1 MQGNCASGCFCRGM
15 LCACGGAGRCGYT
28 WGTAPW
34 GGAWVHHQW
43 GGWVEACIGPCK
55 GLCNCCTPAAT
66 HAPSLQLPMGDWGAP
81 GVGVISTPPPPSQA
95 APTGAPR
102 PSRPKWGHPAPVAGR
117 ELLLVAVP
125 TAACP
130 PPALRGHPR
139 ARGHP
144 AGRGGGGAARRARAR
159 PEPTNEVL
167 LFCQSGTKILNCCS
181 LSEGDT
187 RAGGEGQ
194 GGGSLPTPQPP
205 GSERKGKAGGGPWA
219 KEGEELSWRGAG
231 TLRASYKVHR
241 CVCVSPRGGAGLI
254 LGTAAVSLR
263 DRVAGDRAWKRH
275 SRERGVRTPRGP
287 PGPGGPL
294 AGAGRR
300 EGAAASGC
308 TEPRDMGTRSHPGHP
323 VPRPPLCLHVPPL
336 QPPRDTQPQHRECG
350 EGEAPAMPCAGHWEG
365 SGPPV
370 SPPTPALTPLKA
382 SSFSASALAASVGG
396 RRRTW
401 EASAQHQ
408 HKPPKNTPRTQTDPP
423 GATARQGQ
431 AGRGREGG
439 QAGSCRASW
448 GFKGSDPTKHCLG
461 WSSLDLQ
468 ATGPGK
474 AGPSEASPRAQLP
487 APAGPS
493 PAS

>member
-219 KEGEELSWRGAG
+219 KEGEELSWRGTG

-254 LGTAAVSLR
+254 LGTAAISLR

-308 TEPRDMGTRSHPGHP
+308 TEPRDMGTRSHPGH
-323 VPRPPLCLHVPPL
+323 LSAC
-336 QPPRDTQPQHRECG
+336 
-350 EGEAPAMPCAGHWEG
+350 M
-365 SGPPV
+365 
-370 SPPTPALTPLKA
+370 SPP
-382 SSFSASALAASVGG
+382 SS
-396 RRRTW
+396 
-401 EASAQHQ
+401 
-408 HKPPKNTPRTQTDPP
+408 PP
-423 GATARQGQ
+423 GTHSPNTGNV
-431 AGRGREGG
+431 GRGRPQLCPVLGTGRGPVPPCPPQLLHSPRSRLLLFQLQRLQPVWGG
-439 QAGSCRASW
+439 GV
-448 GFKGSDPTKHCLG
+448 
-461 WSSLDLQ
+461 
-468 ATGPGK
+468 GPGK
-474 AGPSEASPRAQLP
+474 RQHSISTSPPKTHPGPRLTLQGPRPGRGRQAGAGREGRQGAA
-487 APAGPS
+487 APAGALRARTQPS
-493 PAS
+493 TV

>member
-1 MQGNCASGCFCRGM
+1 M
-15 LCACGGAGRCGYT
+15 
-28 WGTAPW
+28 
-34 GGAWVHHQW
+34 
-43 GGWVEACIGPCK
+43 
-55 GLCNCCTPAAT
+55 
-66 HAPSLQLPMGDWGAP
+66 
-81 GVGVISTPPPPSQA
+81 
-95 APTGAPR
+95 
-102 PSRPKWGHPAPVAGR
+102 
-117 ELLLVAVP
+117 
-125 TAACP
+125 
-130 PPALRGHPR
+130 
-139 ARGHP
+139 
-144 AGRGGGGAARRARAR
+144 
-159 PEPTNEVL
+159 
-167 LFCQSGTKILNCCS
+167 
-181 LSEGDT
+181 
-187 RAGGEGQ
+187 
-194 GGGSLPTPQPP
+194 
-205 GSERKGKAGGGPWA
+205 
-219 KEGEELSWRGAG
+219 SWRGAG

-431 AGRGREGG
+431 AGRGRQGG

>member
-1 MQGNCASGCFCRGM
+1 MRAGVQD
-15 LCACGGAGRCGYT
+15 GAGTHGAQRRGEEHGCITSGVGGWRLALAPARGSAIAAHPQPHTLPLCSY
-28 WGTAPW
+28 PW
-34 GGAWVHHQW
+34 GIGVHP
-43 GGWVEACIGPCK
+43 GWV
-55 GLCNCCTPAAT
+55 
-66 HAPSLQLPMGDWGAP
+66 SFLP
-81 GVGVISTPPPPSQA
+81 
-95 APTGAPR
+95 
-102 PSRPKWGHPAPVAGR
+102 
-117 ELLLVAVP
+117 L
-125 TAACP
+125 P
-130 PPALRGHPR
+130 PPARQHPR
-139 ARGHP
+139 VPRAP
-144 AGRGGGGAARRARAR
+144 ADRSGGTRPQWQAESSSWWQSPRQHVPPQPYGATPGPGDIQRAGGGGGAARRARAR